1 MTTDFIPTILKFLLS
16 SSPLSRSFQIIQ
28 IAILIYSRLFIRSF
42 TFSFILFVP
51 SRTKLSIRLDKQGS
65 WASWNSRTRISNRNC
80 RNEDRPGIGA
90 IPCCICSFIAFI
102 LNAKDLPNLKGYA
115 LSRIV
120 SFFFP
125 ISSRNIC
132 EIIDVETVVRE
143 KKDRTIRNTTNYKR
157 IIIIIL
163 ISLSRISII

>member
-1 MTTDFIPTILKFLLS
+1 MRTDFIPTILKFLLS

-42 TFSFILFVP
+42 TPVP

-102 LNAKDLPNLKGYA
+102 LNQGSAEPLKVTLYPVSY
-115 LSRIV
+115 L
-120 SFFFP
+120 SFFQFRP
-125 ISSRNIC
+125 VIFVKSSMSKLLF
-132 EIIDVETVVRE
+132 E
-143 KKDRTIRNTTNYKR
+143 KKKIERFETNYKR

>member
-1 MTTDFIPTILKFLLS
+1 MTTNFIPTILKFLLS

-42 TFSFILFVP
+42 TPVP

-90 IPCCICSFIAFI
+90 IPCCICSFIAYLTPRICRTF
-102 LNAKDLPNLKGYA
+102 KGYA

-132 EIIDVETVVRE
+132 EIIDVET
-143 KKDRTIRNTTNYKR
+143 NYKR